1 MPFMN
6 RTGQF
11 RIPNNKPSALAQFRF
26 RILDSLSGGLGYLFT
41 SNNGARCEVR
51 MELIDSLPGINPG
64 TAILPLCGF
73 DSRPPRQYNQFR
85 RRCKYDNPFGPQ
97 GPESVAQK
105 CGRHIVPNA
114 VWYLK
119 LFDLPSVAAA
129 GF

>member
-1 MPFMN
+1 V
-6 RTGQF
+6 RT
-11 RIPNNKPSALAQFRF
+11 
-26 RILDSLSGGLGYLFT
+26 
-41 SNNGARCEVR
+41 
-51 MELIDSLPGINPG
+51 ELIRRNLGIAVPGLMPGNESIKSG